1 MKRPRAFSLAV
12 RLVATYAVIVA
23 ATLSVVGA
31 LVIDR
36 TRFYLDRAIDARLTA
51 AVKSFQN
58 GPAAGA
64 DSPGQ
69 LSQLSRRWVDGLT
82 LSEDSVA
89 AIGVVNG
96 DQVSS
101 TLEGQALLRNVKG
114 GIELLEYRSER
125 WRWWTL
131 GSGAGSVRALTVPL
145 NVNGEQIGTLVVASS
160 RANAANTISALTTG
174 ISRASVIGLVVA
186 MALGFVGVRFM
197 LRPLVGMIKEVEAIQ
212 ATGDLSR
219 RVSRG
224 GPRDEV
230 GRLAEAF
237 DRMLG
242 RLEEAF
248 RSQQRFLSDAS
259 HELRTPLT
267 VARGR
272 LELLQRELREAE
284 SKRLAAST
292 MEELDRMGRIVE
304 ELLLLARLD
313 EGVRLLSERVEVDL
327 VMREALLRAM
337 QLGRREAMVD
347 VEPGLFVVADP
358 DRLLQ
363 VLSNLVGNAVHHAG
377 EDATIT
383 LRARTRGNE
392 VQLNVADNGKG
403 IPPDELPHV
412 FDRLYRG
419 SQARTGAPGGAGL
432 GLAIAAS
439 LVRAMGGEIDV
450 QSTPGKGTTFSI
462 RLPQAEAESR
472 SLTPR
477 GTA

>member
-1 MKRPRAFSLAV
+1 
-12 RLVATYAVIVA
+12 VIVA

-31 LVIDR
+31 LIIDR
-36 TRFYLDRAIDARLTA
+36 TRYFLDRGIDATLLVTT
-51 AVKSFQN
+51 KNFEG
-58 GPAAGA
+58 GPAQGA
-64 DSPGQ
+64 STP
-69 LSQLSRRWVDGLT
+69 SQLST
-82 LSEDSVA
+82 LSRDWVFSLALPEGTAALVA
-89 AIGVVNG
+89 TIEGERVW
-96 DQVSS
+96 
-101 TLEGQALLRNVKG
+101 TLEGQELLRSVEG
-114 GIELLEYRSER
+114 GMDLLDYRSDR

-131 GSGAGSVRALTVPL
+131 GSGSGSVRAITVPL
-145 NVNGEQIGTLVVASS
+145 NYEGQQIGTLVVAAS
-160 RANAANTISALTTG
+160 RVNVVNTIRALTSQ
-174 ISRASVIGLVVA
+174 ISRASVIGLLVA
-186 MALGFVGVRFM
+186 AVLGFVGVRFM
-197 LRPLVGMIKEVEAIQ
+197 LRPLAGILKEVEAIQ

-219 RVSRG
+219 RVGRA

-272 LELLQRELREAE
+272 LELLQRELEEAE

-304 ELLLLARLD
+304 DLLLLARLD
-313 EGVRLLSERVEVDL
+313 EGIRLASEPVEVEL
-327 VMREALLRAM
+327 VVREALLRAM
-337 QLGRREAMVD
+337 LLGRRETIVD

-363 VLSNLVGNAVHHAG
+363 VLSNLIANAVHHAG
-377 EDATIT
+377 EDARIT
-383 LRARTRGNE
+383 LWARPRGTD
-392 VQLNVADNGKG
+392 VMISVTDNGAG
-403 IPPDELPHV
+403 IPESELPYV

-439 LVRAMGGEIDV
+439 LTRAMGGDIDV
-450 QSTPGKGTTFSI
+450 QSTPRTGTTFSV
-462 RLPQAEAESR
+462 RLPHAPASR
-472 SLTPR
+472 VLLPR
-477 GTA
+477 GSTA

>member
-1 MKRPRAFSLAV
+1 
-12 RLVATYAVIVA
+12 VIVA

-31 LVIDR
+31 LIIDR
-36 TRFYLDRAIDARLTA
+36 TRYFLDRGIDATLSSTVQSF
-51 AVKSFQN
+51 VK
-58 GPAAGA
+58 GPAEGA
-64 DSPGQ
+64 TNPGQ
-69 LSQLSRRWVDGLT
+69 LSTLSRDWVFSLA
-82 LSEDSVA
+82 LPEDSVA
-89 AIGVVNG
+89 LVGTIEGERVW
-96 DQVSS
+96 
-101 TLEGQALLRNVKG
+101 TLEGQELLRTVDG
-114 GIELLEYRSER
+114 GMQLLDYRSDR

-131 GSGAGSVRALTVPL
+131 GSGATSVRALTVPL
-145 NVNGEQIGTLVVASS
+145 NYEGEQIGTLVVAAS
-160 RANAANTISALTTG
+160 RASAINTIRALTTE
-174 ISRASVIGLVVA
+174 ISRASVIGLLVA
-186 MALGFVGVRFM
+186 AVLGFVGVRFM
-197 LRPLVGMIKEVEAIQ
+197 LRPLAGILKEVEAIQ

-219 RVSRG
+219 RVGRA

-272 LELLQRELREAE
+272 LELLQRELEEAE

-304 ELLLLARLD
+304 DLLLLARLD
-313 EGVRLLSERVEVDL
+313 EGIRLSAEPVEVEL
-327 VMREALLRAM
+327 VVREALLRAM
-337 QLGRREAMVD
+337 LLGRRETIVD

-363 VLSNLVGNAVHHAG
+363 VLSNLLANAVHHAG
-377 EDATIT
+377 EDALIT
-383 LRARTRGNE
+383 VWARARGTD
-392 VQLNVADNGKG
+392 VLISVADNGSG
-403 IPPDELPHV
+403 IPPNELPYV

-439 LVRAMGGEIDV
+439 LTRAMGGEIDAR
-450 QSTPGKGTTFSI
+450 SAPRTGTTFSV
-462 RLPQAEAESR
+462 RLPHAPASR
-472 SLTPR
+472 VLQPR
-477 GTA
+477 GSNV

>member
-1 MKRPRAFSLAV
+1 VKRPRAFSLAV

-36 TRFYLDRAIDARLTA
+36 TRYYLDRDIDARLTA
-51 AVKSFQN
+51 AVKSFEN

-64 DSPGQ
+64 TTAGQ
-69 LSQLSRRWVDGLT
+69 LSALSRDWVFSLA
-82 LSEDSVA
+82 LPEDSVA
-89 AIGVVNG
+89 LVGTVEGERVW
-96 DQVSS
+96 
-101 TLEGQALLRNVKG
+101 TLEGQELLRSVPG
-114 GIELLEYRSER
+114 GIDLLDYRSDR

-131 GSGAGSVRALTVPL
+131 GTGTGSARALTVPL
-145 NVNGEQIGTLVVASS
+145 NVSREQIGTLVVAST
-160 RANAANTISALTTG
+160 RATAANTIKALTTG

-186 MALGFVGVRFM
+186 MLLGFIGVRFM
-197 LRPLVGMIKEVEAIQ
+197 LRPLAGILKEVEAIQ

-219 RVSRG
+219 RVGRA

-237 DRMLG
+237 DRMLA

-248 RSQQRFLSDAS
+248 RGQQRFLSDAS

-272 LELLQRELREAE
+272 LELLQRELQDAE
-284 SKRLAAST
+284 NQRLAAST

-304 ELLLLARLD
+304 DLLLLARLD
-313 EGVRLLSERVEVDL
+313 EGIRLMAEPVEVEL
-327 VMREALLRAM
+327 VVREALLRAM
-337 QLGRREAMVD
+337 QLARRESTVD
-347 VEPGLFVVADP
+347 VAPGLFVVADP

-363 VLSNLVGNAVHHAG
+363 VLSNLVANAVNHAG
-377 EDATIT
+377 EDAMIT
-383 LRARTRGNE
+383 LWARLRSSD
-392 VQLNVADNGKG
+392 VVISVADNGSG
-403 IPPDELPHV
+403 IPPDELPYI

-439 LVRAMGGEIDV
+439 LTRAMGGDIDV
-450 QSTPGKGTTFSI
+450 RSTPGKGTTFSV
-462 RLPQAEAESR
+462 RLPHATANR
-472 SLTPR
+472 PLVPR
-477 GTA
+477 GSSV